1 MGIIECG
8 RHVFLTIDDIV
19 KWKIGVTIE
28 HNYDYNS
35 IIIIIKEE
43 LFVNGGEGSEGYIL
57 DKCSR
62 SRFHYYFTD
71 AQCLAE
77 ELINPLYTTTLID
90 V

>member
-43 LFVNGGEGSEGYIL
+43 LFVNGGEGSEG
-57 DKCSR
+57 
-62 SRFHYYFTD
+62 
-71 AQCLAE
+71 
-77 ELINPLYTTTLID
+77 
-90 V
+90 